1 MKKLIRLFIF
11 LLYTA
16 GVFALGAYIGK
27 RPGIVSQGVSVVM
40 PKRELRDAVIADMM
54 NEFRKNR
61 GVPELKNHN
70 GLNKMALAILKTF
83 EDNGVVD
90 SGAFLAM
97 TRSDDNSDDFC
108 RECYKF
114 AQNAAMDFVRAD
126 DVIHRWTTTD
136 RESLRNLRD
145 TEFNLY
151 GIAVTNQFVVV
162 IFGAVPPNQ
171 L

>member
-1 MKKLIRLFIF
+1 
-11 LLYTA
+11 
-16 GVFALGAYIGK
+16 
-27 RPGIVSQGVSVVM
+27 M
-40 PKRELRDAVIADMM
+40 PERELRDAVVADMM
-54 NEFRKNR
+54 NEFRKNL

-70 GLNKMALAILKTF
+70 GLNRMALAILKSF
-83 EDNGVVD
+83 ETTGVID
-90 SGAFLAM
+90 TGAFEAM
-97 TRSDDNSDDFC
+97 TRSDDNSDDYC

-126 DVIHRWTTTD
+126 DVLHRWTTTD

-145 TEFNLY
+145 KDFNIY

-162 IFGAVPPNQ
+162 VFGAIPPNQ